1 MKKKLLL
8 LASAAFVLTACG
20 QGGNNSQAEP
30 VESKEP
36 TAAVKDGTIELKK
49 NASGEDVDIIHE
61 GLKAYVD
68 AMYAAD
74 EDTTD
79 EDVMYSVREVDKT
92 KEGYLCAGVDA
103 STFRTYNGTKD
114 LDDAQ
119 PVKLEWE
126 GEGEFKVKYATNKM
140 LEGAKELTVTGGS
153 TEIVN
158 LYADTTYYWQVAT
171 ADGEHDS
178 KLGSFHT
185 NGHFRTIKSG
195 SAYNVRD
202 IGGKPT
208 RDGKRIK
215 QGLIYRGCELVTA
228 EINQSLNH
236 SVTLDDSNLSL
247 FRDELKI
254 GYEFD
259 FRRASAIGN
268 QGNKSALGDDV
279 QYTRYEMNSFA
290 GLWNNGTPS
299 EIKHAFQ
306 IFSGA
311 TEDSAVYC
319 HCWGGADR
327 TGTMIFILEGLLGA
341 SMLEACMDYELTSFD
356 NGAHERY
363 RDRLVKDS
371 GGNSY
376 DFPGFIKAVKESEYY
391 EEGKSLQATIETWAQ
406 DRIGLTADEIQ
417 EIKDN
422 LLEDNPNIEE

>member
-1 MKKKLLL
+1 MKKNLLL
-8 LASAAFVLTACG
+8 LASMAFVLTACG
-20 QGGNNSQAEP
+20 KSEP
-30 VESKEP
+30 KPEPEESKEP
-36 TAAVKDGTIELKK
+36 TVAIKDGTIALTK
-49 NASGEDVDIIHE
+49 NADGEGVDIIHD
-61 GLKAYVD
+61 GLKAYID

-74 EDTTD
+74 ADTDD
-79 EDVMYSVREVDKT
+79 EDIMYSVREVDKT
-92 KEGYLCAGVDA
+92 KEGYLCQGVDA
-103 STFRTYNGTKD
+103 ATFRTYEGTKD
-114 LDDAQ
+114 LDDAK

-126 GEGEFKVKYATNKM
+126 GEGDYVVKYATNKM
-140 LEGAKELTVTGGS
+140 LDGAKELTVTGS
-153 TEIVN
+153 SAEIVN
-158 LYADTTYYWQVAT
+158 LYADTTYYWQVST

-185 NGHFRTIKSG
+185 NGHFRTIQSG

-228 EINQSLNH
+228 EINKSLNH
-236 SVTLDDSNLSL
+236 SVTLDESNLSL

-259 FRRASAIGN
+259 FRRASAIGS
-268 QGNKSALGDDV
+268 QGDKSSLGDDV

-290 GLWNNGTPS
+290 GLWNSGTPS

-306 IFSGA
+306 IFGGA
-311 TEDSAVYC
+311 TEESAVYC

-327 TGTMIFILEGLLGA
+327 TGTMVFILEGLLGV

-363 RDRLVKDS
+363 RDRAVRDS
-371 GGNSY
+371 GGNTY
-376 DFPGFIKAVKESEYY
+376 DFPGFIKAVKDSQYY
-391 EEGKSLQATIETWAQ
+391 EEGKSLQATIESWAQ
-406 DRIGLTADEIQ
+406 DRIGLSSEEIQ
-417 EIKDN
+417 QIKDN
-422 LLEDNPNIEE
+422 LLEDNPNL